1 MKSSTKSNRQ
11 LLTIFEAA
19 TLLSVAP
26 VTLRKWSQQGRVPI
40 VRLGRAVRMR
50 LADVEKIT
58 RMGLERGVDEARKEH
73 KR

>member
-1 MKSSTKSNRQ
+1 MKSSTESNRQ

-26 VTLRKWSQQGRVPI
+26 VTLRKWSQQGRVPV

-58 RMGLERGVDEARKEH
+58 RMGLERGANEARKEQE
-73 KR
+73 R